1 MKNIVIVGGG
11 IVGLATAYK
20 LSCKRNDIKIIVLE
34 KENDV
39 GLHQTTHNSGVL
51 HCGLYYKP
59 GSLKAKLAVDG
70 IQQMTR
76 FCKIYNIPHE
86 ICGKLVVATDEIEH
100 NRLKDLHQ
108 RGIANGL
115 QGLEYLNDVDDI
127 RKIEPHVTSAVAA
140 LRVPQEGI
148 VDYKSVIN
156 KLKFLILQKGH
167 LILCNSR
174 VNYICNKSK
183 TVSVKS
189 LTQEE
194 TYSYDY
200 LINCTGLYS
209 DIISKLTTNVSS
221 RIVPFRGEY
230 YKLKKESEYLVNNLI
245 YPVPDPSFPFLGV
258 HFTRLING
266 GIEAGPNAV
275 LAFSRE
281 GYKLYNINLL
291 EMFNYL
297 CFEGFWKFIWKHKS
311 MCWKE
316 FWQSLNKKRFC
327 KSLQKLIPL
336 ITEDDLVPGGSGVR
350 AQAMSIDGNL
360 IQDFE
365 IHIVNDNVCNVLNAP
380 SPAATASLSIA
391 DHIISTLKL

>member
-86 ICGKLVVATDEIEH
+86 ICGKLVVATDEVEH
-100 NRLKDLHQ
+100 NRLKDLHK

-115 QGLEYLNDVDDI
+115 SGLEYLDNVNDI
-127 RKIEPHVTSAVAA
+127 RKIEPHVKSAVAA
-140 LRVPQEGI
+140 LKVPQEGI

-156 KLKFLILQKGH
+156 KLKELILESGHKIECNQKV
-167 LILCNSR
+167 IS
-174 VNYICNKSK
+174 
-183 TVSVKS
+183 VSNNIIY
-189 LTQEE
+189 TENNE
-194 TYSYDY
+194 YSFDI
-200 LINCTGLYS
+200 LINCAGLYS
-209 DIISKLTTNVSS
+209 DAVAKMTMDIKS

-230 YKLKKESEYLVNNLI
+230 YKLRPQSEYLVNNLI
-245 YPVPDPSFPFLGV
+245 YPVPDPKFPFLGV
-258 HFTRLING
+258 HFTRMING

-281 GYKLYNINLL
+281 GYHIKDINLK
-291 EMFNYL
+291 EIWDYFS
-297 CFEGFWKFIWKHKS
+297 FIGFWKFLYKHKW
-311 MCWKE
+311 MCLSE
-316 FWQSLNKKRFC
+316 LRQSISKKRFC
-327 KSLQKLIPL
+327 KSLQKLIPD
-336 ITEDDLVPGGSGVR
+336 INEYDLEYGGSGVR
-350 AQAMSIDGNL
+350 AQAMSIDGQL

-365 IHIVNDNVCNVLNAP
+365 IHVDKNICNVINAP

-391 DHIISTLKL
+391 DIIIEKVRIKLI

>member
-1 MKNIVIVGGG
+1 MKKIVIVGGG

-20 LSCKRNDIKIIVLE
+20 LSLNYSDIEVTILE
-34 KENDV
+34 KESDV
-39 GLHQTTHNSGVL
+39 GTHQSTHNSGVL

-86 ICGKLVVATDEIEH
+86 ICGKLVVATDEVEH
-100 NRLKDLHQ
+100 NRLKDLHK

-115 QGLEYLNDVDDI
+115 IGLEYLDNVNDI

-140 LRVPQEGI
+140 LKVPQEGI

-156 KLKFLILQKGH
+156 KLKELILESGHKIECNQKVT
-167 LILCNSR
+167 S
-174 VNYICNKSK
+174 
-183 TVSVKS
+183 VSNNIIY
-189 LTQEE
+189 TENNE
-194 TYSYDY
+194 YSFDI
-200 LINCTGLYS
+200 LINCAGLHS
-209 DIISKLTTNVSS
+209 DTVAKMTMDIKS

-230 YKLKKESEYLVNNLI
+230 YKLRPQSEYLVNNLI
-245 YPVPDPSFPFLGV
+245 YPVPDPKFPFLGV
-258 HFTRLING
+258 HFTRMING

-281 GYKLYNINLL
+281 GYHIKDINLK
-291 EMFNYL
+291 EIWDYFS
-297 CFEGFWKFIWKHKS
+297 FIGFWKFLYKHKW
-311 MCWKE
+311 MCLSE
-316 FWQSLNKKRFC
+316 LRQSISKKRFC
-327 KSLQKLIPL
+327 KSLQKLIPD
-336 ITEDDLVPGGSGVR
+336 INEYDLEYGGSGVR
-350 AQAMSIDGNL
+350 AQAMSIDGQL

-365 IHIVNDNVCNVLNAP
+365 IHIDKNICNVINAP

-391 DHIISTLKL
+391 DIIIEKVRIKLI